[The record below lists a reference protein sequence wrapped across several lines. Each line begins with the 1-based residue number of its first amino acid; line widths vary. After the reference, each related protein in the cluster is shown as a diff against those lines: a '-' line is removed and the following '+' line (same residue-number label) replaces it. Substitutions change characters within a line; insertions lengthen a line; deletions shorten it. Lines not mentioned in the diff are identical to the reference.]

1 LFCLRCVYYYETVK
15 LIILVLMSFSMIF
28 TEKGTS
34 LGDKTSAMITDNSAV
49 CLFYNQSNV
58 QDLRQALPFARNVDN
73 S

>member
-1 LFCLRCVYYYETVK
+1 
-15 LIILVLMSFSMIF
+15 MSFSMIF